1 MIIAVSELLVSM
13 TISRIALLIE
23 KLEIDFFSSKE
34 CYENNSST
42 FVGKISILIYFLGER
57 LIEISPF

>member
-13 TISRIALLIE
+13 TISRMGLLIE

-34 CYENNSST
+34 CYENKSST

>member
-13 TISRIALLIE
+13 TISRIGLLIE